1 MYELFKWQSK
11 NQNFNLGAKDM
22 DAEVVRIKIK
32 QAIHRVAGIEVAA
45 ISDTASYE
53 TDLGLDSLSILEIA
67 VELENQFKFHA
78 SDEELSSIHTV
89 QDAVALV
96 TKRIGVE
103 VA

>member
-1 MYELFKWQSK
+1 MEHKT
-11 NQNFNLGAKDM
+11 M
-22 DAEVVRIKIK
+22 DVEVVRTKIK
-32 QAIHRVAGIEVAA
+32 QAINRVAGIEVAA

-96 TKRIGVE
+96 TKRVGVE

>member
-1 MYELFKWQSK
+1 
-11 NQNFNLGAKDM
+11 M
-22 DAEVVRIKIK
+22 DVDAVRTKIK

-53 TDLGLDSLSILEIA
+53 TDLGLDSLSILEIS

-89 QDAVALV
+89 QDAVDLV
-96 TKRIGVE
+96 TKRVGVE

>member
-1 MYELFKWQSK
+1 
-11 NQNFNLGAKDM
+11 M
-22 DAEVVRIKIK
+22 DVEAIRLRIK

-78 SDEELSSIHTV
+78 SDEELSAIRTV
-89 QDAVALV
+89 EDAVSLV
-96 TKRIGVE
+96 TKRSGVG